1 MALDNDAPAS
11 GGDDLRSE
19 IERAFATPSPEPA
32 ATEII
37 PDETAPVTEAAPVET
52 EPQAQAE
59 QTDTRTRD
67 EKGRFAP
74 KPADPTPVEAKPVQA
89 KAPEPKPVEK
99 PADYIPP
106 PASWSD
112 AEKTINWQRLPKP
125 VQQAIAK
132 RESEITEMERGFS
145 GIAQVLA
152 PRAQRLAAAYGSPE
166 QALNTLFQLS
176 DYADKDPAGFVT
188 FFMQQRGLD
197 PSRLFQQPTGQQP
210 QQAAPVQG
218 TGQPD
223 PMFRQLLTRLHA
235 LESQQSHA
243 AERVYFDQIEAFS
256 RDPNRPHFNAVKNE
270 MAALLQSGSAATLED
285 AYDRA
290 VWANPMLRQELQ
302 SKELEKLE
310 AERKAKADAARKAQ
324 QTNIN
329 GSTPVGLATT
339 AEAGT
344 LRGELERN
352 WNASIGRV

>member
-74 KPADPTPVEAKPVQA
+74 KPADPTPPVEAKPVAA

-106 PASWSD
+106 PAHWTD
-112 AEKTINWQRLPKP
+112 AKSVTDWQRLPKP
-125 VQQAIAK
+125 VQQAIVK

-197 PSRLFQQPTGQQP
+197 PRRLFQQPEGQQP
-210 QQAAPVQG
+210 QAASPSI
-218 TGQPD
+218 GQPD
-223 PMFRQLLTRLHA
+223 PMVHQLQQRLHA
-235 LESQQSHA
+235 LESQQSRA
-243 AERVYFDQIEAFS
+243 AEQAYYDQVEAFA
-256 RDPNRPHFNAVKNE
+256 RDPNRPYFNAVRNE
-270 MAALLQSGSAATLED
+270 MAGLLNSKAAATLEE
-285 AYDRA
+285 AYDKA

-302 SKELEKLE
+302 NKEMERLD

-324 QTNIN
+324 QANIN